1 MSLFRLLDQISR
13 ILFEPFFIFMIVGFF
28 LVILLNWRRR
38 DRFFYFFL
46 VAFGVMLT
54 WRYVVNLVSKRY
66 SEILIYA
73 GICMTAYFLALF
85 PSWISCRFHPFL
97 QRHFRRM
104 DQMLHQYPRLVSR
117 VLILILVLICFA
129 KLSRFNRFDDTI
141 PQSCTVVKTD
151 AKMFKKTMILDACE
165 EFPRL
170 KYYSGMP
177 ILSLRQE
184 ARETRLKKIAVLL
197 KRPCDAFYVFLKEKP
212 GEQTAAA
219 SIGAAE
225 NEWTLIFSEWRDNRR
240 KLLINVYRYR
250 RLSRDEKQT
259 PQ

>member
-117 VLILILVLICFA
+117 VLILIL
-129 KLSRFNRFDDTI
+129 
-141 PQSCTVVKTD
+141 TVKAVG
-151 AKMFKKTMILDACE
+151 IQGLE
-165 EFPRL
+165 PVVE
-170 KYYSGMP
+170 
-177 ILSLRQE
+177 
-184 ARETRLKKIAVLL
+184 AVLM
-197 KRPCDAFYVFLKEKP
+197 V
-212 GEQTAAA
+212 
-219 SIGAAE
+219 I
-225 NEWTLIFSEWRDNRR
+225 IFFKHMDRSLFFDLNTG
-240 KLLINVYRYR
+240 Y
-250 RLSRDEKQT
+250 
-259 PQ
+259 